1 MLRYVESKPAS
12 AEVFRMVLQKMAE
25 WGCAFTPVHYTVVY
39 EYVAGI
45 NPPLVEAVDGFL
57 KRGIEMSGEDLEK
70 IFVKYIVPDYVLPL
84 NEYRGSLAKQLQA
97 ILQNISSSTSQTT
110 QEAERVQKG
119 MESYSHSLQ
128 KPNLDERT
136 FRFLVDAVLKDT
148 LSIKESSSSLETEL
162 VKNQNKINLLQDE
175 LRIAKSE
182 AMIDPL
188 TGILNR
194 RGFSGKVNDL
204 LHEKKAAG
212 KPCALL
218 MLDIDHFKKIND
230 SYGHMIGDKA
240 IIAVAKILRASI
252 GESEFSGRVGGEEFS
267 IFCCGLSAKDAM
279 ELGERVRKN
288 IEKVEITNP
297 ATRKKIAGMT
307 ISVGVDSATFGPE
320 WESMFERADRALYLS
335 KSSGRNRVTLWDPTM
350 NGVNPKSRTPS

>member
-12 AEVFRMVLQKMAE
+12 AELFRMVIQKMAE

-45 NPPLVEAVDGFL
+45 NPPLVEAVDAFREKGSEL
-57 KRGIEMSGEDLEK
+57 SGDDLEK

-84 NEYRGSLAKQLQA
+84 NDYRGSLARQLQT

-110 QEAERVQKG
+110 QEAERVHKG

-136 FRFLVDAVLKDT
+136 FRVLVDAVLKDT

-162 VKNQNKINLLQDE
+162 VKNQKKINLLQDE
-175 LRIAKSE
+175 LRIAKAE

-194 RGFSGKVNDL
+194 RGFSGKINDL
-204 LHEKKAAG
+204 LYGEKAAG

-240 IIAVAKILRASI
+240 IVAVAKILRASI
-252 GESEFSGRVGGEEFS
+252 GENDFSGRVGGEEFS
-267 IFCCGLSAKDAM
+267 IFVYGVSAQDAVA
-279 ELGERVRKN
+279 LGERIRKN
-288 IEKVEITNP
+288 IAKVEITNP
-297 ATRKKIAGMT
+297 STRNKIAGMT
-307 ISVGVDSATFGPE
+307 ISIGIDSATFGPE
-320 WESMFERADRALYLS
+320 WESMFERADKALYVS
-335 KSSGRNRVTLWDPTM
+335 KSEGRNRVTLWE
-350 NGVNPKSRTPS
+350 PSMKGLQ